1 MKRTVIIALCGIC
14 AGVAAHTGWF
24 ALRRPPTDLETQ
36 LAWMNSVLQLNA
48 DQFAR
53 FKAVHE
59 EASPQLV
66 GLATKLQRMG
76 AESAAFERRR
86 EETGEVDFLAF
97 ARLVEQRRAV
107 DRDRDTT
114 ARKLIETAL
123 NVMTPDQR
131 QRYLTLIAP
140 ALSSSG
146 DRTFH

>member
-1 MKRTVIIALCGIC
+1 MKRTIVIILCGIC
-14 AGVAAHTGWF
+14 AGIVAHVGWF

-66 GLATKLQRMG
+66 GLATELQRMR

-97 ARLVEQRRAV
+97 ARLVEHRRAV
-107 DRDRDTT
+107 DRDRDAT
-114 ARKLIETAL
+114 AHKLIETAVS
-123 NVMTPDQR
+123 VMTPEQR
-131 QRYLTLIAP
+131 QRYLALIAP

>member
-1 MKRTVIIALCGIC
+1 MKRSLIVISCGLV
-14 AGVAAHTGWF
+14 AGLVAHAGWY

-36 LAWMNSVLQLNA
+36 LAWMNSVLNLNA

-66 GLATKLQRMG
+66 DLASELQRTR

-97 ARLVEQRRAV
+97 ARLVEHRRAI
-107 DRDRDTT
+107 DRDRDAT
-114 ARKLIETAL
+114 ARKLVEAAVS
-123 NVMTPDQR
+123 VMTPEQR
-131 QRYLTLIAP
+131 QRYLALIAP
-140 ALSSSG
+140 ALNPNS

>member
-1 MKRTVIIALCGIC
+1 MKRTVFIALCGLA
-14 AGVAAHTGWF
+14 AGALAHVGWF
-24 ALRRPPTDLETQ
+24 AARRPPTDLETQ

-48 DQFAR
+48 EQFAR

-59 EASPQLV
+59 EASPHLV
-66 GLATKLQRMG
+66 GLATELQRTRD
-76 AESAAFERRR
+76 ESAAFERRR

-97 ARLVEQRRAV
+97 ARLMEHRRTV

-114 ARKLIETAL
+114 ARKLIETAIS
-123 NVMTPDQR
+123 VMTPDQR

-140 ALSSSG
+140 ALSPSG

>member
-1 MKRTVIIALCGIC
+1 MKRTVLIAVL
-14 AGVAAHTGWF
+14 GVAAGLVAHVGWF

-53 FKAVHE
+53 FKALHE

-66 GLATKLQRMG
+66 EFAGELQRMR

-97 ARLVEQRRAV
+97 ARLMEHRRAV
-107 DRDRDTT
+107 DRDRDAT
-114 ARKLIETAL
+114 ARRPIETAL
-123 NVMTPDQR
+123 NVMTPEQR

-140 ALSSSG
+140 ALTELGS
-146 DRTFH
+146 